1 MPGRANHLIWLCY
14 DGSDN
19 ADRAIAQAGELFSK
33 RRAVVLHV
41 WEPWVDHAPGLASVS
56 GTVHGMAAE
65 LDQIADE
72 QSTNLAAAGVLVA
85 RAAGFD
91 ADSLSLRAPGTIWRT
106 VIDAA
111 ADCAAEAIVM
121 GSRGLSGLSAVL
133 GSVSQ
138 GVVQHSRRPVLI
150 VPPAEG

>member
-1 MPGRANHLIWLCY
+1 MPGRANHPILLCY

-19 ADRAIAQAGELFSK
+19 ADRAIAQAGELFSE
-33 RRAVVLHV
+33 RRAVVLHL
-41 WEPWVDHAPGLASVS
+41 WEPWVDNAPALASVS
-56 GTVHGMAAE
+56 GAVHGMATE

-85 RAAGFD
+85 RAASFD
-91 ADSLSLRAPGTIWRT
+91 AEPLSFRAPGPLWRT

-111 ADCAAEAIVM
+111 ADCEAAAIVM
-121 GSRGLSGLSAVL
+121 GSRVLSGLSAVL

-150 VPPAEG
+150 VPPAED